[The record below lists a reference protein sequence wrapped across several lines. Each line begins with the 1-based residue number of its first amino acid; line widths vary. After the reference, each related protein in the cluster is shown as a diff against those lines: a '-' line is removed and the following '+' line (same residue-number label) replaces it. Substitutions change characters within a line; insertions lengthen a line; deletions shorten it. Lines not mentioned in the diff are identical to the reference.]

1 MEAPRPL
8 RLLFVY
14 AHVADAACE
23 ASGTM
28 ATHVDRGD
36 EVHVVICSDGERHHA
51 ALFLDAAE
59 APGRGDLPFLDATLD
74 QIRALK
80 RREARRAMAI
90 IGTREPRFLGWPD
103 EELTVGAAEAQQL
116 ADVILDVRPDVVL
129 THLPH
134 HTHAGDVDPHSAVG
148 AGTVRAGQLAASRI
162 RQIDGVP
169 LHWVREW
176 MFFPQGDLADSRDLL
191 NPGIVA
197 DVWVDITP
205 VIARKV
211 QAMDQIVSQGYHGA
225 TARKIV
231 EAREGRWGMLSG
243 VSYAEPFLRGGRTY
257 RALPMPDGWDERGF
271 VPNDL
276 PGDQVIATAVP
287 LAVPEDAFRLAE

>member
-1 MEAPRPL
+1 MERSRPL

-28 ATHVDRGD
+28 AVHVDRGD

-51 ALFLDAAE
+51 ALFLDAQE
-59 APGRGDLPFLDATLD
+59 APGRGDLPFLEATLD

-90 IGTREPRFLGWPD
+90 IGAREPRFLGWPD
-103 EELTVGAAEAQQL
+103 EELSVGPEEVRQL
-116 ADVILDVRPDVVL
+116 ADLILDVRPDMVL

-134 HTHAGDVDPHSAVG
+134 HAHGGELDPHSAVG
-148 AGTVRAGQLAASRI
+148 AGTFRAGQLANSRI
-162 RQIDGVP
+162 RQIDGRP

-176 MFFPQGDLADSRDLL
+176 MYFPQGDLADSRDLL

-197 DVWVDITP
+197 DVWIDITP
-205 VIARKV
+205 VVARKI
-211 QAMDQIVSQGYHGA
+211 QAMDQIVSQGYHGM

-231 EAREGRWGMLSG
+231 EGREGRWGTLSG
-243 VSYAEPFLRGGRTY
+243 VSYAEAFLRGGRTY
-257 RALPMPDGWDERGF
+257 RALPMPDGWEERGF

-276 PGDQVIATAVP
+276 PGDQIIAVNVP
-287 LAVPEDAFRLAE
+287 SAVPEDAFRLPD

>member
-1 MEAPRPL
+1 MAPL

-28 ATHVDRGD
+28 AVHVDRGD

-59 APGRGDLPFLDATLD
+59 APGRGDLPFLPASLD
-74 QIRALK
+74 DIRRLK

-90 IGTREPRFLGWPD
+90 IGTHEPRFLGWPD
-103 EELTVGAAEAQQL
+103 EDLVVGPAQVREL
-116 ADVILDVRPDVVL
+116 ADVLLEVRPDIVL

-134 HTHAGDVDPHSAVG
+134 HAHGGDVDPHSAVG
-148 AGTVRAGQLAASRI
+148 AGVRRAGELAASRI
-162 RQIDGVP
+162 RQVDGVP

-197 DVWVDITP
+197 DVWVDISP
-205 VIARKV
+205 VIARKA

-225 TARKIV
+225 TARKIL

-257 RALPMPDGWDERGF
+257 RALPMPEGWDARGF

-276 PGDQVIATAVP
+276 PGDRVDAVAVP
-287 LAVPEDAFRLAE
+287 LAVPEDAFRLPD